1 MSSARRFN
9 SQATLS
15 SLVTSMAPAFC
26 AASFSRRAASFS
38 RAERPACSLVS
49 IHAGVAGT
57 AGLPSCAHSGVM
69 KSSSRRQMPFSSK
82 APRSVFTMAAL
93 TQKPSAA
100 RVPPCGSVSASQCST
115 VGTPGWAMRIS
126 SMPLPVSWRPAW
138 IK

>member
-1 MSSARRFN
+1 MSLARRFK

-26 AASFSRRAASFS
+26 AASFSRTTASFS
-38 RAERPACSLVS
+38 RTERPAWSLVS

-57 AGLPSCAHSGVM
+57 GGRSSVHSGVR

-93 TQKPSAA
+93 TQSPSAA
-100 RVPPCGSVSASQCST
+100 STPPCGSVSASHCST

-126 SMPLPVSWRPAW
+126 SMPLPASWRPAW
-138 IK
+138 MK